1 MESRE
6 NPLFGRKVFFI
17 SPSYVIDKYLIE
29 KLRQNEYEAYILR
42 DIKKVKSVLAKFPE
56 SMCFINIDE
65 VFSYSAWF
73 NFMKSFQFSQDISGI
88 YLGILTDSATW
99 EDKDKFLMNIK
110 LPGGFNQFDK
120 TETFLNN
127 FMKILDLN
135 GAKGRRK
142 FLRLDTRGLNDVS
155 GYMNSEGKLYAV
167 NIKDLSSA
175 GFAITYRLELMSLFQ
190 KNTLIRNLS
199 LTVGRKTMICSCIVF
214 NTQANPDGTAM
225 SVLMLT
231 NENPE
236 ETKIYIRNFIFEKYG
251 RQMESILEEVE
262 RDLASYSQ
270 PDEYSKLIAVQDRNY
285 DELIPVTEL
294 DEAEEAVD
302 AASAVSTNNT
312 KYTGNLDEDLL

>member
-65 VFSYSAWF
+65 GFSYSAWF
-73 NFMKSFQFSQDISGI
+73 NFMKSFQLSQELSGI
-88 YLGILTDSATW
+88 YLGILSNSATW

-155 GYMNSEGKLYAV
+155 GYMTSEGKLYAV

-175 GFAITYRLELMSLFQ
+175 GFAITYRQELMSLFQ

-251 RQMESILEEVE
+251 RQMESIMENAEK
-262 RDLASYSQ
+262 DPASYSQ

-302 AASAVSTNNT
+302 AASAGAAANT

>member
-110 LPGGFNQFDK
+110 LPGGFNHFDK

-175 GFAITYRLELMSLFQ
+175 GFAIIYRQELMSLFQ

-214 NTQANPDGTAM
+214 NTQSNPDGTAM

-251 RQMESILEEVE
+251 RQMESIMENAEK
-262 RDLASYSQ
+262 DPASYSQ

-294 DEAEEAVD
+294 DEAEEVVD
-302 AASAVSTNNT
+302 AAPAGAAANT

>member
-65 VFSYSAWF
+65 GFSYSAWF
-73 NFMKSFQFSQDISGI
+73 NFMKSFQLSQDLSGI
-88 YLGILTDSATW
+88 YLGILSNSATW

-155 GYMNSEGKLYAV
+155 GYMTSEGKLYAV

-175 GFAITYRLELMSLFQ
+175 GFAITYRQELMSLFQ

-214 NTQANPDGTAM
+214 NTQSNPDGTAM

-251 RQMESILEEVE
+251 RQMESIMENAEK
-262 RDLASYSQ
+262 DPAFYSQ
-270 PDEYSKLIAVQDRNY
+270 PDEFSKLIAVQDRNY

-294 DEAEEAVD
+294 EEAEEAVD
-302 AASAVSTNNT
+302 DAPAGVAANT

>member
-65 VFSYSAWF
+65 GFSYSAWF
-73 NFMKSFQFSQDISGI
+73 NFMKSFQLSQELSGI
-88 YLGILTDSATW
+88 YLGILSNSATW

-175 GFAITYRLELMSLFQ
+175 GFAIIYRQELMSLFQ

-214 NTQANPDGTAM
+214 NTQSNPDGTAM

-236 ETKIYIRNFIFEKYG
+236 ETKIYIRIFIFEKYG
-251 RQMESILEEVE
+251 RQMESIMENAEK
-262 RDLASYSQ
+262 DPASYSQ

-302 AASAVSTNNT
+302 AAPAGAAANT

>member
-42 DIKKVKSVLAKFPE
+42 DIKKVKGLLAKFPD

-65 VFSYSAWF
+65 GFSYSAWF
-73 NFMKSFQFSQDISGI
+73 NFMKSFQLSQELSSI
-88 YLGILTDSATW
+88 YLGILSNSATW

-120 TETFLNN
+120 TETFLND

-175 GFAITYRLELMSLFQ
+175 GFAITYRQELMSLFQ
-190 KNTLIRNLS
+190 KNTLIRDMSLS
-199 LTVGRKTMICSCIVF
+199 VGRKTMICSCIVF

-251 RQMESILEEVE
+251 RQMESIMENAEK
-262 RDLASYSQ
+262 DPASYSQ
-270 PDEYSKLIAVQDRNY
+270 LDEFSKLIAVQDRNY

-294 DEAEEAVD
+294 EEAEEAVD
-302 AASAVSTNNT
+302 DAPAGAAANT

>member
-42 DIKKVKSVLAKFPE
+42 DIKKVKGLLAKFPD

-65 VFSYSAWF
+65 GFSYSAWF
-73 NFMKSFQFSQDISGI
+73 NFMKSFQLSQDLSGI
-88 YLGILTDSATW
+88 YLGILSNSATW

-175 GFAITYRLELMSLFQ
+175 GFAITYRQELMSLFQ

-214 NTQANPDGTAM
+214 NTQSNPDGTAM

-251 RQMESILEEVE
+251 RQMESIMENAEK
-262 RDLASYSQ
+262 DPASYSQ
-270 PDEYSKLIAVQDRNY
+270 PDEFSKLIAVQDRNY

-294 DEAEEAVD
+294 EEAEEAVD
-302 AASAVSTNNT
+302 DAPVGAAANT